1 MSSTQCVL
9 CAVFYRNKLT
19 SGNRDGIRGEI
30 RPKGERDSRTVRL
43 TPAMIADACRPKIR
57 LSHLLSRKTDEL
69 LVR

>member
-19 SGNRDGIRGEI
+19 SGNRVGIRGEI
-30 RPKGERDSRTVRL
+30 WLKGERDSRTVRL
-43 TPAMIADACRPKIR
+43 APAMIADACRPKIR
-57 LSHLLSRKTDEL
+57 LSHLLSHKIEEL